1 MLLDLIRL
9 SVLVKM
15 LTTPSCATC
24 SSRSSTEVR
33 NIDISFHSRDLYH
46 ASLGGEGF
54 GGSLNV
60 ASAIHWKP
68 VSLTGT

>member
-9 SVLVKM
+9 SVLKI
-15 LTTPSCATC
+15 LTTPLCATC
-24 SSRSSTEVR
+24 GSRSSTEVR
-33 NIDISFHSRDLYH
+33 NIDISFHSGDLYH

-60 ASAIHWKP
+60 ASVIHWKP
-68 VSLTGT
+68 ISLAGT